1 MTQYESMIHIYVH
14 YPNIKEA
21 RKISRLILQK
31 HLAACVNFIKQ
42 EDMYWWQGKMV
53 HTKGI
58 VTLAVTQ
65 KKHYTAIETLVKKY
79 HSFKVPCIMELP
91 IGRAL
96 PAYTQWLKKE
106 TS

>member
-1 MTQYESMIHIYVH
+1 MIYVYIH
-14 YPNIKEA
+14 YPTLKVA
-21 RKISRLILQK
+21 RRISKMLLRK
-31 HLAACVNFIKQ
+31 HLVACVNFFKQ

-58 VTLAVTQ
+58 VTLAITQ

-79 HSFKVPCIMELP
+79 HLFKVPCIMELP

-96 PAYTQWLKKE
+96 PAYTRWLKKE